1 MEIVLC
7 IFILLALIII
17 YTKISSKF
25 DDLSRKLSYLH
36 DLYQTLLIKQP
47 LPENK
52 ADGAISTEKPA
63 EPNISEAIIEE
74 SKPIIVEEIK
84 PEPINVFTPV
94 IPPKKELFMD
104 EPIMG
109 VSTMEEKPEPISHL
123 SAEADIPLVDETS
136 WWDKIKEKNPD
147 LEKFIGEN
155 LINKIG
161 ILILVLGISYF
172 VKFAIDKNWISEPAR
187 VGIGMLV
194 GGLIMLIA
202 HKLRI
207 NYKAFSSVLVAGA
220 IAVFYVIIAIAFHDY
235 HLFGQKVAFS
245 IMVLITAFSSLVCI
259 SYNRIELAALT
270 LIGGFAVPFMVS
282 TGEGNYIVLFS
293 YIAILNIG
301 VLSIAYFKRWMLI
314 NIQVYVFTIIL
325 FAVWLFKALNQVHP
339 PYFGAIAFA
348 FLFYIIFILMNILN
362 NIKNKSTFSAI
373 QIAILVSNTFIFY
386 GEGLSI
392 IANYHPELKGLFTAL
407 LSIFNL
413 VCAWIIYKK
422 SGNDKNVIYLLIGLS
437 LSFITLAV
445 PIQFKGNYITLFWAA
460 EAVLLMWLAQKSKV
474 VSFRFGSIIV
484 HILMGISLVVDWI
497 NIYGNEDEVLNILI
511 NPAFIS
517 SIFSLASILAVW
529 RLLKTEEEEEFSQ
542 FGIPFNVQVYRQWL
556 QTCVLLSAY
565 IAGFLEINH
574 QAFYYLEDTYAP
586 SSVMVL
592 YHFLFSALLIYFQRN
607 KTGFTQAF
615 TIALSILNIV
625 LFVFLFSTFAFS
637 ETESGLRLQTFGSL
651 AYTLH
656 FVMLLI
662 VFYFVFFLREKR
674 EYLKINANI
683 LIWISS
689 FLVVYLVSSE
699 LMLHVMFFSLD
710 KISASEISKY
720 IAENLSAT
728 SGRIS
733 RSDALQ
739 YLADSKIHDIKMLV
753 VKTGFP
759 ILWAVLVFI
768 FLIFGIKNKAKHLR
782 IVALT
787 LLGITVA
794 KLFIYDIRN
803 ASETGKIIAFIL
815 LGVLILII
823 SFVYQKIKN
832 LVITD
837 EVVENKTPTD
847 EA

>member
-17 YTKISSKF
+17 YTKISSRF

-36 DLYQTLLIKQP
+36 DLYQTLLSKQS
-47 LPENK
+47 LPGNIPDHVVQTETPAK
-52 ADGAISTEKPA
+52 ASFSPA
-63 EPNISEAIIEE
+63 DIEE
-74 SKPIIVEEIK
+74 SKPIIVEEIE
-84 PEPINVFTPV
+84 PEPIKVFIPV

-104 EPIMG
+104 EPILG
-109 VSTMEEKPEPISHL
+109 ISNAEQKQEPIL
-123 SAEADIPLVDETS
+123 NVSAESENLLVDETS
-136 WWDKIKEKNPD
+136 WWDRLKERNPD

-187 VGIGMLV
+187 VGIGMFV

-202 HKLRI
+202 HKLRL

-220 IAVFYVIIAIAFHDY
+220 IAVFYLTIAIAFHDY

-325 FAVWLFKALNQVHP
+325 FAIWLFKALNQIHP
-339 PYFGAIAFA
+339 PYFGALAFA

-362 NIKNKSTFSAI
+362 NIKNKTIFSAT

-407 LSIFNL
+407 LSVFNL
-413 VCAWIIYKK
+413 ACAWVIYKK

-460 EAVLLMWLAQKSKV
+460 EALLLMWLAQKSKI
-474 VSFRFGSIIV
+474 VSFRFGSMIV

-497 NIYGNEDEVLNILI
+497 NIYGNENEVLNIFI

-517 SIFSLASILAVW
+517 SIFSLVSILATW
-529 RLLKTEEEEEFSQ
+529 RLLKTEDEEEFSQ
-542 FGIPFNVQVYRQWL
+542 FGIPFNVQIYRQWL
-556 QTCVLLSAY
+556 QTCALISAY

-574 QAFYYLEDTYAP
+574 QAFYYLEGTYAP
-586 SSVMVL
+586 SSVVVL
-592 YHFLFSALLIYFQRN
+592 YHFLFSALLVYFQRN
-607 KTGFTQAF
+607 KIGFTQAF
-615 TIALSILNIV
+615 TVAISVLNII
-625 LFVFLFSTFAFS
+625 LFIFLFSTFAFS

-651 AYTLH
+651 AYMLH
-656 FVMLLI
+656 FVILLVML
-662 VFYFVFFLREKR
+662 YFVFFLGEKR
-674 EYLKINANI
+674 GYLKINSNI
-683 LIWISS
+683 LIWICS

-699 LMLHVMFFSLD
+699 LMLHIMFFSLD
-710 KISASEISKY
+710 KISESEISKY
-720 IAENLSAT
+720 ISENIGAT
-728 SGRIS
+728 SDKIS
-733 RSDALQ
+733 KSDAIQ
-739 YLADSKIHDIKMLV
+739 YLADVKIADIKMLV
-753 VKTGFP
+753 IKTGFP

-768 FLIFGIKNKAKHLR
+768 FLILGIKNKAKHLR

-794 KLFIYDIRN
+794 KLFVYDIRN
-803 ASETGKIIAFIL
+803 ASETGKIVAFIL

-837 EVVENKTPTD
+837 EIAENKTPSD